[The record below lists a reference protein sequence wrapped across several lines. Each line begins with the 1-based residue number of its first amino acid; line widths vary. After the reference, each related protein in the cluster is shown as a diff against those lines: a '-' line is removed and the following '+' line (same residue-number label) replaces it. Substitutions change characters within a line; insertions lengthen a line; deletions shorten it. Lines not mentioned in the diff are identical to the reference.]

1 MKKALFKDSVKEIKN
16 TYKRFLS
23 ILLMAFLGVGFFAGL
38 RASSPDMVDTI
49 DDYFN
54 SHNVY
59 DVEVL
64 STLGLTSKD
73 IEELSK
79 VENISEVVGTY
90 ETDAT
95 MQVENKELVAKVM
108 CVENINKPE
117 LIEGKMPENQDECV
131 VEELFLSANNK
142 KIGDTIELKV
152 EKQTNDDGEEIDYLH
167 QNKLKIVG
175 TAKSPIYLSRDRGT
189 SSLGS
194 GKVDYYIYIN
204 KNNVNANEIFTN
216 IYLKV
221 ENPKE
226 YKTSSS
232 NYEKY
237 IEETI
242 NNIEEIKETREQARQ
257 DELIE
262 KATKKVEDAENEF
275 NSKKQEVENELNDA
289 KKQIEDGKKEL
300 ENAQNKVLQ
309 NEKKANTEFVNA
321 ENKIKQ
327 AKEEIAQNEKDL
339 TSKEEQFNSEVSN
352 AEAQKGILNSTLKE
366 VENGIPTAKEAYQ
379 KIVEAIDK
387 ETLPEEQKE
396 FLEQEKEKLEKQIAS
411 LEENKKVLESSIA
424 KIDTEISSAKSQLQD
439 GKNKLQAAKQEIEK
453 QEKNLQSTK
462 SSTYS
467 QINSAKNKIETSK
480 KELEEGEQ
488 ELKEKEQEANK
499 ELADAEEELIDAR
512 AKISEIEKPTW
523 YVLDR
528 TMNSG
533 YSSFIQDTES
543 VENIGKV
550 FPVVFFIVATLIS
563 LTSMTRMVE
572 EQRTQI
578 GTLKALGYSKIQIA
592 SKYIIYA
599 TLACTIGS
607 VLGMCVGFILLPKMV
622 WMMYSIMYEIE
633 DILISFNWSYATAGF
648 WLIIICI
655 VGSTIYAAY
664 RELRQTPATL
674 MRPKAPKIGKRV
686 ILERIPFI
694 WKHLK
699 FSQKVTVRNIFRYKK
714 RFLMTIIGILGCTA
728 LILTGFGLKDSISS
742 IMPNQYQHVF
752 NYDMQIGLKN
762 GLESDNLQKYVEE
775 LSSKDEIEKLA
786 KTYMTSLTAKN
797 NELEEDVQVIVPDD
811 PKTLDGLINIVD
823 LETKEKVE
831 LNENEICITDKTAEL
846 LNVKQGDMITLLDN
860 DGIEKQVKIS
870 NVVENYIYHYVYMS
884 KDAYKNLFGEEYKT
898 NVLLIKNVD
907 LTEDKEDNLAKD
919 IMDDSQVSSLT
930 NISIAIR
937 ALDDTMK
944 SLDYIVIILI
954 VSAGLLAFVVLY
966 NLSNVNISERI
977 RELATI
983 KVLGFYDKEVYLYIT
998 RETIILTI
1006 IGIALGLV
1014 RRIFLK
1020 LLYYRNM

>member
-1 MKKALFKDSVKEIKN
+1 M
-16 TYKRFLS
+16 
-23 ILLMAFLGVGFFAGL
+23 
-38 RASSPDMVDTI
+38 
-49 DDYFN
+49 
-54 SHNVY
+54 
-59 DVEVL
+59 
-64 STLGLTSKD
+64 
-73 IEELSK
+73 
-79 VENISEVVGTY
+79 
-90 ETDAT
+90 
-95 MQVENKELVAKVM
+95 
-108 CVENINKPE
+108 
-117 LIEGKMPENQDECV
+117 
-131 VEELFLSANNK
+131 
-142 KIGDTIELKV
+142 
-152 EKQTNDDGEEIDYLH
+152 
-167 QNKLKIVG
+167 
-175 TAKSPIYLSRDRGT
+175 
-189 SSLGS
+189 
-194 GKVDYYIYIN
+194 
-204 KNNVNANEIFTN
+204 
-216 IYLKV
+216 
-221 ENPKE
+221 
-226 YKTSSS
+226 
-232 NYEKY
+232 
-237 IEETI
+237 
-242 NNIEEIKETREQARQ
+242 
-257 DELIE
+257 
-262 KATKKVEDAENEF
+262 
-275 NSKKQEVENELNDA
+275 
-289 KKQIEDGKKEL
+289 
-300 ENAQNKVLQ
+300 
-309 NEKKANTEFVNA
+309 
-321 ENKIKQ
+321 
-327 AKEEIAQNEKDL
+327 
-339 TSKEEQFNSEVSN
+339 
-352 AEAQKGILNSTLKE
+352 
-366 VENGIPTAKEAYQ
+366 
-379 KIVEAIDK
+379 
-387 ETLPEEQKE
+387 
-396 FLEQEKEKLEKQIAS
+396 
-411 LEENKKVLESSIA
+411 
-424 KIDTEISSAKSQLQD
+424 QD
-439 GKNKLQAAKQEIEK
+439 GKNKLQTAKQEIEK

-499 ELADAEEELIDAR
+499 ELRDAEEELIDAR

-523 YVLDR
+523 YILDR

-607 VLGMCVGFILLPKMV
+607 FLGMCVGFILLPKMI

-655 VGSTIYAAY
+655 VGSTIYAVY
-664 RELRQTPATL
+664 KELRQTPATL
-674 MRPKAPKIGKRV
+674 MRPKAPKMGKRV

-742 IMPNQYQHVF
+742 IMPNQYEHVF
-752 NYDMQIGLKN
+752 NYDMQISLKS
-762 GLESDNLQKYVEE
+762 GLESASLQEYVEE
-775 LSSKDEIEKLA
+775 LKGKEEIENLA
-786 KTYMTSLTAKN
+786 KTYMTSMTAKN

-811 PKTLDGLINIVD
+811 QSTLDGLINILD
-823 LETKEKVE
+823 LKTKEKVE
-831 LNENEICITDKTAEL
+831 LKENEICITDKAAEL
-846 LNVKQGDMITLLDN
+846 LNVKEGDNVTLVDN
-860 DGIEKQVKIS
+860 DGNEKQAKIS

-884 KDAYKNLFGEEYKT
+884 KDTYKNIFGEEYKT
-898 NVLLIKNVD
+898 NVILIKNAN
-907 LTEDKEDNLAKD
+907 LTEEQEDKLASD
-919 IMDDSQVSSLT
+919 IMANSKVSSLT
-930 NISIAIR
+930 NISTAIR

-944 SLDYIVIILI
+944 SLNYVVIILI

-1006 IGIALGLV
+1006 IGILLGLV

-1020 LLYYRNM
+1020 LLYHRNM

>member
-1 MKKALFKDSVKEIKN
+1 MKKALFKDSIKEIKN

-73 IEELSK
+73 IDELSK
-79 VENISEVVGTY
+79 VENISEVIGTY

-95 MQVENKELVAKVM
+95 LQIENKELVAKVM
-108 CVENINKPE
+108 CVEDINKPE
-117 LIEGKMPENQDECV
+117 LIEGKMPENQYECV
-131 VEELFLSANNK
+131 VEELFLTANNK
-142 KIGDTIELKV
+142 KIGDTIDLEI

-175 TAKSPIYLSRDRGT
+175 TVKSPIYLSRDRGT

-221 ENPKE
+221 ENPKG

-242 NNIEEIKETREQARQ
+242 NKIEEIKETREQERQ
-257 DELIE
+257 EELRK

-275 NSKKQEVENELNDA
+275 NSKKQEVETELNDA

-300 ENAQNKVLQ
+300 EDAQNEVLQ
-309 NEKKANTEFVNA
+309 NEKKANTEFANA

-327 AKEEIAQNEKDL
+327 AKEEITQNEKDL
-339 TSKEEQFNSEVSN
+339 ASKEEQFNSEISN

-366 VENGIPTAKEAYQ
+366 VESGIPTAKEAYQ

-424 KIDTEISSAKSQLQD
+424 KIDAEISSAKSQLQD
-439 GKNKLQAAKQEIEK
+439 GKNKLRAAKQEIEK

-499 ELADAEEELIDAR
+499 ELRDAEEELIDAR
-512 AKISEIEKPTW
+512 AKINEIEKPTW
-523 YVLDR
+523 YILDR

-599 TLACTIGS
+599 ALACTIGS
-607 VLGMCVGFILLPKMV
+607 FLGMCVGFILLPKMI

-655 VGSTIYAAY
+655 VGSTIYAVY
-664 RELRQTPATL
+664 KELRQTPATL
-674 MRPKAPKIGKRV
+674 MRPKAPKMGKRV

-752 NYDMQIGLKN
+752 NYDMQISLKS
-762 GLESDNLQKYVEE
+762 GLESASLQEYVEE
-775 LSSKDEIEKLA
+775 LKGKEEIEKLA
-786 KTYMTSLTAKN
+786 KTYMTSMTAKN

-811 PKTLDGLINIVD
+811 QNTLDGLINILD
-823 LETKEKVE
+823 LKTKEKVE
-831 LNENEICITDKTAEL
+831 LKENEICITDKAAEL
-846 LNVKQGDMITLLDN
+846 LNVKEGDNVTLVDN
-860 DGIEKQVKIS
+860 DGNEKQVKIS

-884 KDAYKNLFGEEYKT
+884 KDTYKNLFGEEYKT
-898 NVLLIKNVD
+898 NVILTKNVN
-907 LTEDKEDNLAKD
+907 LTEEQEDKLASD
-919 IMDDSQVSSLT
+919 IMANSKVSSLT
-930 NISIAIR
+930 NISTAIR

-944 SLDYIVIILI
+944 SLNYVVIILI

-1006 IGIALGLV
+1006 IGILLGLV

-1020 LLYYRNM
+1020 LLYHRNM

>member
-73 IEELSK
+73 IDELSK

-275 NSKKQEVENELNDA
+275 NSKKQEVENKLNDA

-786 KTYMTSLTAKN
+786 KTYMTSMTAKN

>member
-499 ELADAEEELIDAR
+499 ELRDAEEELIDAR

-786 KTYMTSLTAKN
+786 KTYMTSMTAKN

>member
-300 ENAQNKVLQ
+300 ENAQNEVLQ

-499 ELADAEEELIDAR
+499 ELRDAEEELIDAR

-686 ILERIPFI
+686 ILERIPVI

-786 KTYMTSLTAKN
+786 KTYMTSMTAKN